1 MNLPIQS
8 KRSTTVTYVTLI
20 FTDDAEAIELPA
32 HHAGFPGSF
41 QPQQIEII
49 YNGDSLDYTL
59 GLRRHLVK
67 GGLSDQLM
75 NLRRFALPADV
86 VAKLDILA
94 GEEGPQ

>member
-1 MNLPIQS
+1 MALPIQS
-8 KRSTTVTYVTLI
+8 KRSTTVTYVTLV
-20 FTDDAEAIELPA
+20 FTDDAEGIELPA
-32 HHAGFPGSF
+32 HHSGFPGTF

-59 GLRRHLVK
+59 GLRRRLVK

-94 GEEGPQ
+94 GEEGPR